1 MIGEILIQPLV
12 PSLVDSP
19 DGSELGII
27 AVLRFD
33 NRDHTQIDAGK
44 MRPSTLEVMRFSVTG
59 ALLARG
65 GKRPYTGGPAGPFV
79 YRLGREIFNLER
91 RVRLP

>member
-1 MIGEILIQPLV
+1 MHDASSHTSALRDATLCPSHGLSV
-12 PSLVDSP
+12 PRVTCAGLQVG
-19 DGSELGII
+19 GSRTY
-27 AVLRFD
+27 LR
-33 NRDHTQIDAGK
+33 HL
-44 MRPSTLEVMRFSVTG
+44 SEMRFSVTG

-65 GKRPYTGGPAGPFV
+65 GKRPYTDGPAGPFV

>member
-1 MIGEILIQPLV
+1 MRHVRQLAGR
-12 PSLVDSP
+12 
-19 DGSELGII
+19 ELGTRLSDLS
-27 AVLRFD
+27 A
-33 NRDHTQIDAGK
+33 
-44 MRPSTLEVMRFSVTG
+44 MRFSVTG

-65 GKRPYTGGPAGPFV
+65 GKRPYTDGPAGPFV

>member
-12 PSLVDSP
+12 PSLIDSP

-44 MRPSTLEVMRFSVTG
+44 MRVG
-59 ALLARG
+59 AKMIA
-65 GKRPYTGGPAGPFV
+65 
-79 YRLGREIFNLER
+79 
-91 RVRLP
+91 